1 MLKPEINAY
10 LQAALNSERQGDYRS
25 CISLL
30 WISVRRSV
38 FSHLDEKGIVYKS
51 TEGAVFEFIRKCPR
65 RDIAQSLVELYHVS
79 IIVEFDDHD
88 FSASPYVFRSV
99 SAAKEVLSW
108 LSGSV
113 PRYTLAKE
121 KLLLEL
127 DEHINDCRWSLTCH
141 FHASDVFAKRQDYF
155 VTYPLVVSTALTAS
169 LGLESLKGLTDYL
182 SLGSAFIVP
191 LTQVIAFGG
200 LALSLLNAAIN
211 WSLRSQRHRVA
222 ANKYIRVRRDAKQ
235 IKLEVLAVDG
245 DLNLTAVILEKINSI
260 KIELNNAAEEAPDIP
275 DWAFRHAA
283 KEIGSENLNISK
295 SSPAG

>member
-10 LQAALNSERQGDYRS
+10 LQAALNAERQGDYRS

-30 WISVRRSV
+30 WISVRRSI
-38 FSHLDEKGIVYKS
+38 FSRLDEKGIVYRS
-51 TEGAVFEFIRKCPR
+51 TESAVFEFIRQCPR
-65 RDIAQSLVELYHVS
+65 RDIAQALVELYHVS

-88 FSASPYVFRSV
+88 FSANPYVFRSV

-108 LSGSV
+108 LSGSI
-113 PRYTLAKE
+113 PKYTLAKE

-141 FHASDVFAKRQDYF
+141 FYASDVFAKRQDYF

-182 SLGSAFIVP
+182 GLGSSIIVP

-200 LALSLLNAAIN
+200 LVLSLLNAAIN

-283 KEIGSENLNISK
+283 REIGSENLNISK
-295 SSPAG
+295 SSQVD